1 VSPPDLG
8 VILFT
13 AAFGLAGIGILGIV
27 ISAHLVRIVLSIV
40 LLETGAN
47 LLLMLSGFRFDA
59 VAPVIVDGVVPASM
73 VDPVPQALV
82 LTAIVIGVAVQAFM
96 MTLVLR
102 LRRVYGTLD
111 IRELRDLL
119 ERDLAREAGV
129 GLPGSENAPVPATG
143 SPAVAR
149 GEGSS

>member
-1 VSPPDLG
+1 MTPPDLG
-8 VILFT
+8 IILFT

-27 ISAHLVRIVLSIV
+27 IATHLVRIVLSIV

-59 VAPVIVDGVVPASM
+59 LAPVIVDGNLPASM

-119 ERDLAREAGV
+119 ERDLAHEAGIR
-129 GLPGSENAPVPATG
+129 LPSSEDAPVPSDG

-149 GEGSS
+149 EGGA

>member
-1 VSPPDLG
+1 MTPPDLG
-8 VILFT
+8 IILFT

-27 ISAHLVRIVLSIV
+27 IATHLVRIVLSIV

-59 VAPVIVDGVVPASM
+59 LAPVIVDGNVAASM

-119 ERDLAREAGV
+119 ERDLAQEAGIP
-129 GLPGSENAPVPATG
+129 LPSSEDAPVPSDG

-149 GEGSS
+149 EGGA

>member
-1 VSPPDLG
+1 MTPPDLG
-8 VILFT
+8 IILYT
-13 AAFGLAGIGILGIV
+13 AAFALAGIGILGIV
-27 ISAHLVRIVLSIV
+27 ISTHLVRIVLSIV

-59 VAPVIVDGVVPASM
+59 VAPVIVDGNLPASM

-119 ERDLAREAGV
+119 ERDLAQEAGIP
-129 GLPGSENAPVPATG
+129 LPSSEDAPVPSDG

-149 GEGSS
+149 EGGA

>member
-1 VSPPDLG
+1 MTPPDLG
-8 VILFT
+8 IILYT
-13 AAFGLAGIGILGIV
+13 AAFALAGIGILGIV
-27 ISAHLVRIVLSIV
+27 ISTHLVRIVLSIV

-59 VAPVIVDGVVPASM
+59 VAPVIVDGNLPASM

-119 ERDLAREAGV
+119 ERDLAHEAGIR
-129 GLPGSENAPVPATG
+129 LPGSEDAPLPATEN
-143 SPAVAR
+143 PAVAR
-149 GEGSS
+149 EGGA

>member
-1 VSPPDLG
+1 VTPPDLG
-8 VILFT
+8 IILFT

-27 ISAHLVRIVLSIV
+27 IATHLVRIVLSIV

-59 VAPVIVDGVVPASM
+59 LAPVIVDGNVAASM

-119 ERDLAREAGV
+119 ERDLAQEAGIP
-129 GLPGSENAPVPATG
+129 LPSSEDAPVPSAG

-149 GEGSS
+149 EGGA